1 MRYLSIAALAVC
13 AALAAATC
21 ARAADTDAFAT
32 RLFAG
37 KIATAGK
44 SYACFMRRY
53 DAAHLAAHGQ
63 QKVKAMKLLVTA
75 EIVPEDKQ
83 LNYSFQLGLEFRDR
97 SGKFNTSGSCGH
109 PSAFEESADK
119 LHLGCGVDCDGGGI
133 SIEMANV
140 DKSALVRIERVSI
153 WDSNNPNAERTGFD
167 GGADDQLFRLDRVDL
182 EQCRPLMTADENPAA
197 M

>member
-1 MRYLSIAALAVC
+1 MRYLSMAALTVC
-13 AALAAATC
+13 AALAGATC
-21 ARAADTDAFAT
+21 ARAADTDAFAK

-37 KIATAGK
+37 KIASAGK

-53 DAAHLAAHGQ
+53 DAAHLATHGQ

-97 SGKFNTSGSCGH
+97 LGKFNTSGSCGH
-109 PSAFEESADK
+109 PSVLEESADK

-133 SIEMANV
+133 SIEMANA
-140 DKSALVRIERVSI
+140 DKSTLVRVEQVAI
-153 WDSNNPNAERTGFD
+153 WDNSNPDAERTGFD
-167 GGADDQLFRLDRVDL
+167 GGADDHLFRLDRVDL
-182 EQCRPLMTADENPAA
+182 EQCRPLITADESLAA

>member
-1 MRYLSIAALAVC
+1 MRSLSMAALAVC
-13 AALAAATC
+13 AALATTTC
-21 ARAADTDAFAT
+21 AHAADTNAFAT

-37 KIATAGK
+37 KIAIAGK
-44 SYACFMRRY
+44 NYTCFARRY
-53 DAAHLAAHGQ
+53 DAAHLATHGQ

-75 EIVPEDKQ
+75 EIIPEDKQ

-97 SGKFNTSGSCGH
+97 PGKFNTSGSCGH

-133 SIEMANV
+133 SIEMANA
-140 DKSALVRIERVSI
+140 DKSTLVRIERVSI
-153 WDSNNPNAERTGFD
+153 WDNGNPDTERTGFD
-167 GGADDQLFRLDRVDL
+167 GGADDRVFRLDRVDL
-182 EQCRPLMTADENPAA
+182 EQCRPLMAADENPAA